1 MQALNHPLVSGETG
15 CLADE
20 NAQRL
25 LSIFV
30 EAGMSCLQ
38 QLSSVVEAQLKAKAQ
53 DEKTF
58 LKFYRAG
65 LTSITQWNS
74 TMLRAEISD
83 METHYPELQ
92 KLHQYVIVSILS
104 EASYASSLSSLSIP
118 PLEDAYH
125 IFLKRLVSEADV
137 QRGVAFLGMPLL
149 YRKVVFVQAFRNAYH
164 DLCQKYIPV
173 AKPEQKH
180 LLAFRSERAPEVGEE
195 WASQSCASGE
205 KKKASSL
212 VEAMEV
218 VSRGPARSAAAPD
231 AFEPASAKDGS
242 KTVFLHNSPATLL
255 QEEAEEEDGE
265 VASAPPPPSPERKQT
280 PLQQGISSL
289 RLQDKKPGARSEEPG
304 EAHVDVEDQ

>member
-1 MQALNHPLVSGETG
+1 MQALNHPFVSGETG

-38 QLSSVVEAQLKAKAQ
+38 QLSTVVEAQLKAKAQ

-65 LTSITQWNS
+65 LTSITQWSS

-173 AKPEQKH
+173 AKPEQKQ
-180 LLAFRSERAPEVGEE
+180 LWAFRSERTPEVGEE

-218 VSRGPARSAAAPD
+218 VSRGPARSAAAATD
-231 AFEPASAKDGS
+231 VFEQASAKDGS
-242 KTVFLHNSPATLL
+242 KKVLLHNSPATLL
-255 QEEAEEEDGE
+255 QVEEAEEAEA
-265 VASAPPPPSPERKQT
+265 ASSPRPPPPSPERKQT
-280 PLQQGISSL
+280 PLQKGISSL
-289 RLQDKKPGARSEEPG
+289 LLQENKPGEEAK
-304 EAHVDVEDQ
+304 EDVVKNQ